1 MARSHG
7 KVAVVRL
14 GAYDLSPYV
23 KSSEFSQ
30 KADTEDTTTYGN
42 NSKRNEGSLLDAT
55 FKMDGV
61 YETGAAGPGAVVRP
75 MLGTT
80 VELIRQIEGAGAGK
94 PQNAADLV
102 VTGYTETA
110 PAAGYVM
117 WSMEG
122 QCSGDIDSTPQT

>member
-7 KVAVVRL
+7 KLAIVRL
-14 GAYDLSPYV
+14 GVYDLSPYV

-30 KADTEDTTTYGN
+30 KADTEDTTTYGM
-42 NSKRNEGSLLDAT
+42 NSKRNEPSLLDAT

-61 YETGAAGPGAVVRP
+61 YEVGASGPRAIIKP

-80 VELIRQIEGAGAGK
+80 VELTRQPEGAGTGK
-94 PQNAADLV
+94 PQDTVDLV
-102 VTGYTETA
+102 VTGYTETV
-110 PAAGYVM
+110 PVAGYVM

-122 QCSGDIDSTPQT
+122 QCSGDVDTTPQA